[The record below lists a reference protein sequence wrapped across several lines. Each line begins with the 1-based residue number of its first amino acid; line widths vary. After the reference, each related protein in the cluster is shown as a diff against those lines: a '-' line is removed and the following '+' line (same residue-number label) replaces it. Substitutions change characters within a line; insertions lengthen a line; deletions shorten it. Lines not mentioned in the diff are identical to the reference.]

1 MFGNDASSRFRPQK
15 KAKASCGASR
25 RTCAHVQPHAIAKW
39 RTERNAL
46 HQCQYCAQ
54 VRPQIS
60 RTTVMKRHRFRDAV
74 SLQWCS
80 RRDSNPYGLPSEPKS
95 DASANFATT
104 APHYYI
110 TRRRYVKHLP
120 FPTNFCK
127 FPCENSCILPRCLV
141 YYNSL
146 AGVTQW

>member
-1 MFGNDASSRFRPQK
+1 MFGNDDSSRFRPQK
-15 KAKASCGASR
+15 KAKASCRAIR
-25 RTCAHVQPHAIAKW
+25 RTCAHVQLHAIAKW

-46 HQCQYCAQ
+46 HQCRCCAQ

-80 RRDSNPYGLPSEPKS
+80 RRDSNPYGFPSEPKS

-104 APHYYI
+104 ALNHYI
-110 TRRRYVKHLP
+110 TRSRYVKHLT
-120 FPTNFCK
+120 FFGKICKNACETVAFC
-127 FPCENSCILPRCLV
+127 RV
-141 YYNSL
+141 
-146 AGVTQW
+146 V